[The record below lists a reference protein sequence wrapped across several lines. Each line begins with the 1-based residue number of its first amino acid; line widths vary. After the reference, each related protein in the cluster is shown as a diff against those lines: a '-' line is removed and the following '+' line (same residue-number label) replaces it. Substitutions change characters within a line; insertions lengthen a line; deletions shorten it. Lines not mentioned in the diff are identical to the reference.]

1 MKHHDTLLIIV
12 SIILVVISFSTYMER
27 INVGSNTK
35 EAIQQDTTSCE
46 LKWGKKCSLQS
57 VDVNGIQVYMVEVD
71 NDG

>member
-27 INVGSNTK
+27 INVGSKTK
-35 EAIQQDTTSCE
+35 EAIQQDTTLCE

-57 VDVNGIQVYMVEVD
+57 VDINGIQVYTVEVD